1 MKKITILWT
10 FLAILGGM
18 QAQINPE
25 LDSLLRLYI
34 ASYDSAGLVY
44 FHPNTL
50 VPGQP
55 YGMYQAY
62 QGDTLHKLV
71 LKKQWVDPNLE
82 MTHYRYQETFR
93 NLRVEAAE
101 YSEHAQNGYLVF
113 ANGKGAFFDADRGY
127 QPQVAEEEALG
138 LVLESIGEFEAAWEN
153 DAWEEDLKE
162 DLEDPDA
169 TYYPTGELM
178 WALLDYKN
186 LTWQIHSSKY
196 RLAWRFEILSLSPS
210 FHKAYYVDAYTGVV
224 FREEQLRCNDGPAN
238 LLTQGTQTIDTRWQG
253 GIWSGHILW
262 ANNNGRDIHTKYE
275 SGSPWGWRSEIR
287 DNDDNWGNDEQEGT
301 TAHWMTSQSWDFF
314 ASAPYN
320 RNGIDGAGGELRVE
334 ADAGFQNAFYQQ
346 RGNNDYL
353 IFGSIG
359 VNYLAVIDVAGH
371 EYTHGVDQYTAALV
385 YQDESGALDESF
397 ADIFGFMVERF
408 TEGAVNDWLLGEETP
423 VNLILPRSLEDPNA
437 EGNHFPDPL
446 DCGTLAGGQPDTYE
460 GTFWYEG
467 DCDFGG
473 VHVNSGVQNFWFH
486 LLADGGTDTNDNG
499 DAYNIQ
505 GIGIDDAALIAFWN
519 HTNVLQSG
527 SQYVDA
533 RAGAIAAATQLFGPC
548 SNQEIQTTNAW
559 AAVGVGGPSTCA
571 VTNLIAAHP
580 RPTIRL
586 YPNPASES
594 ATLSF
599 PDARSRSIELFHLD
613 GKRIRSFEAH
623 QGKELE
629 INTIGLAPGVYLLRV
644 QESGE
649 VHSVKLIKL

>member
-1 MKKITILWT
+1 MK
-10 FLAILGGM
+10 
-18 QAQINPE
+18 AQINPE

-55 YGMYQAY
+55 YAMYQAY

-93 NLRVEAAE
+93 NLRVESAE

-113 ANGKGAFFDADRGY
+113 ANGRGTFFDADRGY

-138 LVLESIGEFEAAWEN
+138 FVLETMGEFELAWEN
-153 DAWEEDLKE
+153 DAWESDLKE
-162 DLEDPDA
+162 DLEDPNA

-178 WALLDYKN
+178 WALVDYKD
-186 LTWQIHSSKY
+186 LTWQIPSSKY

-238 LLTQGTQTIDTRWQG
+238 LLTQGTQTIDTRADG
-253 GIWSGHILW
+253 NDFILHTDG
-262 ANNNGRDIHTKYE
+262 NNRDIHTKYH
-275 SGSPWGWRSEIR
+275 STWPWGWTSEIE
-287 DNDDNWGNDEQEGT
+287 DDDDNWGNNEQLGT

-314 ASAPYN
+314 ASAPYS
-320 RNGIDGAGGELRVE
+320 RNGIDGTGGELRVN
-334 ADAGFQNAFYQQ
+334 ADWDEQNAAFD
-346 RGNNDYL
+346 RRWGNDYL
-353 IFGSIG
+353 FFGTLG
-359 VNYLAVIDVAGH
+359 GDYLAVIDVAGH
-371 EYTHGVDQYTAALV
+371 EYTHGVDSYTAELV

-446 DCGTLAGGQPDTYE
+446 DCGAIAGGQPDTYE
-460 GTFWYEG
+460 GTFWHDG

-486 LLADGGTDTNDNG
+486 LLADGGTGTNDNG

-519 HTNVLQSG
+519 HTNILQSG
-527 SQYVDA
+527 SQYADA

-559 AAVGVGGPSTCA
+559 AAVGVGGQSACA
-571 VTNLIAAHP
+571 LTNLIAAQP
-580 RPTIRL
+580 RPSIRL

-599 PDARSRSIELFHLD
+599 PDARTRSIELFHLD
-613 GKRIRSFEAH
+613 GKRIRSFGAH
-623 QGKELE
+623 QGQELE
-629 INTIGLAPGVYLLRV
+629 VNTAGLVPGVYLLRV
-644 QESGE
+644 QEAGE
-649 VHSVKLIKL
+649 VHAVKLIKL